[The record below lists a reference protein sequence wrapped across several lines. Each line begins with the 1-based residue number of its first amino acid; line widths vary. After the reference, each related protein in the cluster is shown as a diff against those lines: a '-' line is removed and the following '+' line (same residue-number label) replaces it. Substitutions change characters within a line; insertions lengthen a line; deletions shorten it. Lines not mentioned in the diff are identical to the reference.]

1 MFTVMVRK
9 EKMHKKKFIIF
20 SIIFISFLLDLINKN
35 YAINNL
41 IINHSVSINNYLNFT
56 LAFNYGAAFSFL
68 SDAGGWQRWFFIIFS
83 LIVITI
89 ITFFIIFDKE
99 TEYIAFSFV
108 LGGALGNLYD
118 RLLLGYVI
126 DFIEIHYN
134 NFYWPIFNIA
144 DISISIGIILLLYS
158 LLIKKNKTI

>member
-20 SIIFISFLLDLINKN
+20 SIIFISFLLDLITKN

-56 LAFNYGAAFSFL
+56 LAYNYGAAFSFL
-68 SDAGGWQRWFFIIFS
+68 SDAGGWQRWVFIIFS

>member
-1 MFTVMVRK
+1 ML
-9 EKMHKKKFIIF
+9 KKNKIVFLLIFIIF
-20 SIIFISFLLDLINKN
+20 FLDLITKN

-41 IINHSVSINNYLNFT
+41 ILNHSVSINNYLNFT

-83 LIVITI
+83 LIVIFVI
-89 ITFFIIFDKE
+89 VILLIKDKNA
-99 TEYIAFSFV
+99 EYIAYSFI
-108 LGGALGNLYD
+108 LAGALGNLYD
-118 RLLLGYVI
+118 RIFFGYVI

-144 DISISIGIILLLYS
+144 DIAISTGVIMLLYS
-158 LLIKKNKTI
+158 ILFNNKKSI

>member
-1 MFTVMVRK
+1 ML
-9 EKMHKKKFIIF
+9 KKNKIVFLLIFIIF
-20 SIIFISFLLDLINKN
+20 FLDLITKN

-41 IINHSVSINNYLNFT
+41 ILNHSVSINNYLNFT

-83 LIVITI
+83 LIVIFVI
-89 ITFFIIFDKE
+89 VMLLIKDKNA
-99 TEYIAFSFV
+99 EYIAYSFI
-108 LGGALGNLYD
+108 LAGALGNLYD
-118 RLLLGYVI
+118 RIFFGYVI

-144 DISISIGIILLLYS
+144 DIAISTGVIMLLYS
-158 LLIKKNKTI
+158 ILFNNKKSI

>member
-20 SIIFISFLLDLINKN
+20 SIIFISFLLDLITKN

-158 LLIKKNKTI
+158 LLIKKNKSL